1 MPTEGVVDALKKMH
15 SALRPGGVMLDSR
28 PEPLPVTVTLKTATA
43 STQVGMLGC
52 TSGFATAITSAAD
65 ALSLV
70 VSDGLFHDEESVD
83 YSMLIYLDSF
93 EEWQQFM
100 KKWSSYYLPFDEVVT
115 GLIRDQLE
123 TVGTQLV
130 LDTSV
135 STTRYIR
142 SV

>member
-1 MPTEGVVDALKKMH
+1 
-15 SALRPGGVMLDSR
+15 MLDSR
-28 PEPLPVTVTLKTATA
+28 PEPSTVTVTLKTATA
-43 STQVGMLGC
+43 STQVGMLEC
-52 TSGFATAITSAAD
+52 TPGFTNAITSAAD

-70 VSDGLFHDEESVD
+70 VSDGLFHDVESVD
-83 YSMLIYLDSF
+83 YSMLIYIDSF

-123 TVGTQLV
+123 AEGTQLI

-135 STTRYIR
+135 STTRYTR
-142 SV
+142 SD

>member
-15 SALRPGGVMLDSR
+15 SVLRPGGVMLDSR
-28 PEPLPVTVTLKTATA
+28 PEPSPVAVTLKTATA
-43 STQVGMLGC
+43 STQVGMLAC
-52 TSGFATAITSAAD
+52 TSGFTHAITRAAD

-70 VSDGLFHDEESVD
+70 VNDGLFHGVVSVD
-83 YSMLIYLDSF
+83 YSMLIYIDSF

-100 KKWSSYYLPFDEVVT
+100 KKWSSYYLPLDEVVT

-123 TVGTQLV
+123 AGDTQLV

-135 STTRYIR
+135 STTRYTC
-142 SV
+142 SA